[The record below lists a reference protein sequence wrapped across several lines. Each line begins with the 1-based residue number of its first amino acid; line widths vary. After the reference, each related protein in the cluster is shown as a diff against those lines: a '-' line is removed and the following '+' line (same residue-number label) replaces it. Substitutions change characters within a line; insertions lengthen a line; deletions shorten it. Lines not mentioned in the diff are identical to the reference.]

1 MTNRRQ
7 SLLIL
12 IIYAIIYLLPSLL
25 ITLFHQLGSQV
36 FLVQTADYLIG
47 AVILVWLA
55 TRIPTKNV
63 LEQHPSSWL
72 MTVVWGLIGLVLV
85 VVGQSLILQVMQML
99 GQSTASTNT
108 TTLLTVGQQYPIF
121 FLAIIIGA
129 PIMEEIVFRKVLFGS
144 LSSATGQVGAA
155 IISSI
160 FFSLAHADGHFILY
174 AFIGLLFCWLY
185 RQTGRIQT
193 SMIAHV
199 LMNAVVV
206 LPTLFGLTR

>member
-1 MTNRRQ
+1 MANRRQ

-12 IIYAIIYLLPSLL
+12 IIYAVVYLLPSLL

-36 FLVQTADYLIG
+36 FAIQTADYLIG
-47 AVILVWLA
+47 AAILIWLA
-55 TRIPTKNV
+55 TRMPAKNS
-63 LEQHPSSWL
+63 LEQHPSSWSK
-72 MTVVWGLIGLVLV
+72 TIIWGLIGLILV
-85 VVGQSLILQVMQML
+85 VFGQAIILQVMQLL

-121 FLAIIIGA
+121 FLAVIVGA

-144 LSSATGQVGAA
+144 LSTVTGQIGAA
-155 IISSI
+155 VISSVL
-160 FFSLAHADGHFILY
+160 FSLAHADGHFILY

-193 SMIAHV
+193 SIMAHI